1 MAKKFHVT
9 FEEGMTD
16 LVRIY
21 TKRIGE
27 SNKQKVRAERQEYPN
42 QESADA
48 FIQKLF
54 PDGHL
59 IDPDQISSRRGS
71 DV

>member
-1 MAKKFHVT
+1 
-9 FEEGMTD
+9 MTD

-21 TKRIGE
+21 TKRVKDNN
-27 SNKQKVRAERQEYPN
+27 NKQKVRIERQEYPN
-42 QESADA
+42 QEAADA

-59 IDPDQISSRRGS
+59 INTDEVSSG
-71 DV
+71 V